1 MRKVDTSHS
10 CPRYSKLLA
19 HSLKTTYNSTTYRA
33 ISLNAVSVEPGDL
46 IEVGLENFNFS
57 LLETKKQKL
66 FVKINNKIKKYK
78 IKTNITESNGTI
90 DNSKF
95 LQVTYK
101 DLKETG
107 YFFQTKLKIFPK
119 SYIFVA
125 KGFYIYII
133 YL

>member
-1 MRKVDTSHS
+1 M
-10 CPRYSKLLA
+10 
-19 HSLKTTYNSTTYRA
+19 KTTYNSTTYRE

-46 IEVGLENFNFS
+46 IEIGLENFNFS

-90 DNSKF
+90 DKSKF
-95 LQVTYK
+95 LQVTYE

-107 YFFQTKLKIFPK
+107 YFFRQN
-119 SYIFVA
+119 
-125 KGFYIYII
+125 
-133 YL
+133 